1 MLLLLHIKLINK
13 VGLECIGWIRLKSD
27 LDDVWCWSEDEL
39 ESLWVQEKQIRA
51 SLPERNRSVLYGR
64 LSIVYLRYVV
74 VSRQLDI
81 CYQNMVHIQ
90 KRRDIYCLIKAV
102 CGRIIELK
110 VHSIQ
115 PLLSLIIVMFMLC
128 KLMIGDVIKLII
140 Q

>member
-1 MLLLLHIKLINK
+1 M
-13 VGLECIGWIRLKSD
+13 
-27 LDDVWCWSEDEL
+27 WCWSEDEL